1 MILKRLF
8 DSFVCLALFS
18 GVASAQVSARVAPPV
33 VGFVTDSTGALRPLI
48 GIARA
53 ATVGSPLEL
62 ELSIL
67 QSAVSPDQDYILATA
82 AGTNAP
88 IWLKLGGEEAAAQ
101 SLDGVAN
108 VRRIAISPAG
118 SAAAFFNESDAR
130 ISAFANLSRSPM
142 SLGDFDIS
150 GPVTSL
156 AIADDGN
163 SILIGI
169 SDGINGSVFLLKP
182 SEAPRLI
189 AATTHPSAM
198 QFLRHSA
205 GAIIADDVDNK
216 ILSFADGQVSI
227 LASAGDGILAPDAL
241 GISRDNQKVF
251 VANSKAGSITT
262 IDQTTA
268 ISPPVY
274 CNCTLT
280 GLHPM
285 YADSVF
291 RITDFSG
298 GPVLLFDGSS
308 AGSPIVFVPVAMQ
321 Y

>member
-150 GPVTSL
+150 GLGPLTSL

-163 SILIGI
+163 SIL
-169 SDGINGSVFLLKP
+169 
-182 SEAPRLI
+182 
-189 AATTHPSAM
+189 
-198 QFLRHSA
+198 
-205 GAIIADDVDNK
+205 
-216 ILSFADGQVSI
+216 
-227 LASAGDGILAPDAL
+227 
-241 GISRDNQKVF
+241 
-251 VANSKAGSITT
+251 
-262 IDQTTA
+262 
-268 ISPPVY
+268 
-274 CNCTLT
+274 
-280 GLHPM
+280 
-285 YADSVF
+285 
-291 RITDFSG
+291 
-298 GPVLLFDGSS
+298 
-308 AGSPIVFVPVAMQ
+308 
-321 Y
+321 